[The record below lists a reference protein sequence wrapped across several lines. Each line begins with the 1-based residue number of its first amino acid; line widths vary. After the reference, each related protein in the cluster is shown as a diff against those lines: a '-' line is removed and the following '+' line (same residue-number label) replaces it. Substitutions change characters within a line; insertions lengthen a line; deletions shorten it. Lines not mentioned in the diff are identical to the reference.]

1 MMWLINKSTYT
12 HSLQG
17 EIKPFYCL
25 HFIMWRFLSGLEKS
39 FCFVFCSLLFSLDD
53 VGNKVKYVPEASDV
67 CYLHFFHK
75 SWLGRKMLLR
85 KHQEVK
91 CQMQLKDTQREGFYV
106 GWIMNVEHELWIKS
120 FLYLIMGIISQMW
133 VLLLPHRGSLSND
146 GDPFPATALQAPE
159 DSQGH
164 WWLSVS
170 SAWQL
175 DSSKSKTALGFVS
188 EKQKDRLH

>member
-1 MMWLINKSTYT
+1 MMWLINKSTHT

-25 HFIMWRFLSGLEKS
+25 HFIMWGFLSGLEKS
-39 FCFVFCSLLFSLDD
+39 FCFVFCSLLFSLED

-67 CYLHFFHK
+67 CYLHFFFHK

-91 CQMQLKDTQREGFYV
+91 CQMQLKDTQSEGFYV
-106 GWIMNVEHELWIKS
+106 GWIVNAEHELWIKS

-133 VLLLPHRGSLSND
+133 VLLLPHRGSLSSNC
-146 GDPFPATALQAPE
+146 GPFFTTGLQASE
-159 DSQGH
+159 DNQGRG
-164 WWLSVS
+164 WSSVS
-170 SAWQL
+170 SEWQEG
-175 DSSKSKTALGFVS
+175 SSKSKTALGFVS
-188 EKQKDRLH
+188 